1 MFLLRSQKNYCIDIF
16 LKKIEI
22 MISTKLKELGIH
34 LPEPPKPLAS
44 YIPAK
49 KLDNLLFI
57 SGQLPLK
64 EGQLIS
70 IGQLKSEEDIQKGRQ
85 AMEQCFINSL
95 SAATTVVELDQ
106 IKGILKLTAYIAS
119 SENFTFQ
126 HLVANGASDLAFKI
140 FGEEGKHTRVA
151 VGVPSLPLN
160 ASVELE
166 VVFIL

>member
-1 MFLLRSQKNYCIDIF
+1 MLIN
-16 LKKIEI
+16 
-22 MISTKLKELGIH
+22 KLKELGIE

-49 KLDNLLFI
+49 KLNNLLFI

-64 EGQLIS
+64 NGQLIAT
-70 IGQLKSEEDIQKGRQ
+70 GQLKTEEDIQKGKQ

-95 SAATTVVELDQ
+95 SAATTLVSIDQ
-106 IKGILKLTAYIAS
+106 IKGVLKLTAYIAS

-166 VVFIL
+166 VIFIL